1 MTVQDSIK
9 RAILHLLKLQRD
21 DGRFEG
27 ELSSNI
33 YPTCAYALVQLA
45 LGQPI
50 DDNLV
55 NWFIRSQNDAGYWGL
70 DTAGGSDKDATL
82 LAKLALTEI
91 NKSGFFGTNSENK
104 NNKPLN
110 PPLSPFQKGENRAL
124 PLEKDENLAIP
135 LEKGGRGDF
144 RPSYVNS
151 DEFKSSVSE
160 EIESTL
166 NKIPDLK
173 LNQWIVKLLYAR
185 AGYIPWSRINAP
197 KALSSVMRLGEMLAP
212 ILPKSLVSRFKPPTN
227 YAPPVRLFY
236 TQVFEHLFIA
246 EKQTLAPLFI
256 IMEIHSQN
264 RRKVVS
270 DLLKWHL
277 GSRCKDGS
285 WFRVGFI
292 TELSVLAF
300 IDAKNAGY
308 NSNEV
313 ESAIREGNEWLQN
326 LRSRDGGCREAI
338 NLNVWDT
345 TLSILAL
352 SNINSEKYRPQIDR
366 SAYWLLENQ
375 NDDGGWA
382 FSGIPGG
389 NLPSDADDTS
399 LAVLALL
406 RSGISKDHGSV
417 KKGVDWLKKHQS
429 ANGGWGTYRPGA
441 GDVDCI
447 SITSHVISAFL
458 EVGSLD
464 EEINKAIEWIKSSI
478 SDDGY
483 WKDLWLA
490 KNTYGT
496 ALALEAIIKTGY
508 KECNEVKRGI
518 KWLESC
524 QNPDGGWGEDI
535 NGSRV
540 KSTIEQTAWSTN
552 VLFLYDPENQYA
564 KKGIDYLISH
574 QNPDGSWDASCVGIY
589 WEVIGGYSN
598 PTNPYTFALTA
609 LSNIKK

>member
-1 MTVQDSIK
+1 MMNGKRESPITLKENDIMNVQESIK
-9 RAILHLLKLQRD
+9 KAIPHLLKLQRD

-33 YPTCAYALVQLA
+33 YPTCTYALVQLA
-45 LGQPI
+45 LDRAI
-50 DDNLV
+50 DDDLIR
-55 NWFIRSQNDAGYWGL
+55 WFIKSQNDAGFWGL
-70 DTAGGSDKDATL
+70 DMAGGSDKDSTL
-82 LAKLALTEI
+82 LAKLALTE
-91 NKSGFFGTNSENK
+91 SNK
-104 NNKPLN
+104 NIANKN
-110 PPLSPFQKGENRAL
+110 
-124 PLEKDENLAIP
+124 
-135 LEKGGRGDF
+135 
-144 RPSYVNS
+144 
-151 DEFKSSVSE
+151 
-160 EIESTL
+160 IESTL
-166 NKIPDLK
+166 SKIPDLK

-185 AGYIPWSRINAP
+185 AGYIPWKSIDAP
-197 KALSSVMRLGEMLAP
+197 KTLSSVMQLGEKLAP
-212 ILPKSLVSRFKPPTN
+212 ILPKSLVSRFKPPNN

-256 IMEIHSQN
+256 IMEIHNKN
-264 RRKVVS
+264 RRDVVS
-270 DLLKWHL
+270 DLMKWHL
-277 GSRCKDGS
+277 NSRCKDGS

-292 TELSVLAF
+292 TALSVLAF

-308 NSNEV
+308 GNNEV
-313 ESAIREGNEWLQN
+313 ESAIHEGYEWLQN
-326 LRSRDGGCREAI
+326 LRSSDGGCREAI

-345 TLSILAL
+345 ALSMLAL
-352 SNINSEKYRPQIDR
+352 SNVNSEEYKPQLDR
-366 SAYWLLENQ
+366 SARWLLENQ
-375 NDDGGWA
+375 NDDDGWA

-399 LAVLALL
+399 LTILALL
-406 RSGISKDHGSV
+406 HSGISKDHDSV

-464 EEINKAIEWIKSSI
+464 KEISKAIEWIRNSI
-478 SDDGY
+478 SDSGY

-496 ALALEAIIKTGY
+496 ALAIEALIKTGH
-508 KECNEVKRGI
+508 KECEEVKRGI

-535 NGSRV
+535 NGSRIQ
-540 KSTIEQTAWSTN
+540 STIEQTAWSTYAILLDN
-552 VLFLYDPENQYA
+552 PESQFA
-564 KKGIDYLISH
+564 KKGIDYIMSH
-574 QNPDGSWDASCVGIY
+574 QNPDGSWNPSCVGIY
-589 WEVIGGYSN
+589 WEVIGGYAD
-598 PTNPYTFALTA
+598 PIDTYIFALMA
-609 LSNIKK
+609 LNSFLDK